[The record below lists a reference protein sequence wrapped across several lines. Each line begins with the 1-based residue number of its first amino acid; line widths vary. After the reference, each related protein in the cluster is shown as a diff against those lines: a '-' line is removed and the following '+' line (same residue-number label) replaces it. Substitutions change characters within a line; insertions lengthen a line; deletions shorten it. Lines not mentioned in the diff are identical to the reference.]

1 MSCVT
6 YSDTALFFTYF
17 RAVTTGGAGGAIAP
31 PIFLDGPKRS
41 RKYEFLNDFLGDL
54 HPLFFG
60 PCYGPVYGLKSQTLR
75 SMDTNYLIFKLSSHF
90 PLIIVDKGVAKLFRS
105 VKIAMLA

>member
-1 MSCVT
+1 M
-6 YSDTALFFTYF
+6 YRIGN

-31 PIFLDGPKRS
+31 PIFLDGPKRR

-60 PCYGPVYGLKSQTLR
+60 PCYVPDSILR
-75 SMDTNYLIFKLSSHF
+75 HLLPCIVKTFNQKL
-90 PLIIVDKGVAKLFRS
+90 LEGMAKTFNCNDLNTKANFIELRNS
-105 VKIAMLA
+105 